1 MKQLVVSL
9 FMLIFSTNL
18 FSDNRSVSQNAAHD
32 LCSTDGLMRLIPQL
46 KNKDG
51 KFQIPDPGKNPSAF
65 LSVHTALTNIIE
77 MALVQAN
84 MNGNPYQVSNLGF
97 APLKYGNAWR
107 SAEVGL
113 QTNGHVLSFPDN
125 QKFASYGGVS
135 FMSGI
140 TPLEQ
145 GAGYYYSIS
154 KPNHAIPALVYVQP
168 TMLRCVNRVD
178 LAAANTVGSWL
189 TPTYALGTMEG
200 QAYLVIDKCLD
211 LGSVMTQDGKPYLT
225 PNAILFTAMQW
236 ADLDELKHMR
246 TNQKGHVH

>member
-1 MKQLVVSL
+1 MNKIIACL
-9 FMLIFSTNL
+9 FTLFFSTNM
-18 FSDNRSVSQNAAHD
+18 FSAAINTSHDVAND
-32 LCSTDGLMRLIPQL
+32 LCSTEGLMRLVPQL

-51 KFQIPDPGKNPSAF
+51 TFQIPDSSKDPKAF

-77 MALVQAN
+77 MALTQAL
-84 MNGNPYQVSNLGF
+84 MNGNPYQVSNLNMH
-97 APLKYGNAWR
+97 PLTFGTAWR

-113 QTNGHVLSFPDN
+113 QTDGQALSFPDN

-145 GAGYYYSIS
+145 GAGYYYSIR
-154 KPNHAIPALVYVQP
+154 KPNKTIPALVYVQP
-168 TMLRCVNRVD
+168 TILPCVNRVD

-189 TPTYALGTMEG
+189 TPTYALGTIDG

-211 LGSVMTQDGKPYLT
+211 LGSVMSENGKHYLI
-225 PNAILFTAMQW
+225 PNAILFTAMHW

-246 TNQKGHVH
+246 TTQKGHVH